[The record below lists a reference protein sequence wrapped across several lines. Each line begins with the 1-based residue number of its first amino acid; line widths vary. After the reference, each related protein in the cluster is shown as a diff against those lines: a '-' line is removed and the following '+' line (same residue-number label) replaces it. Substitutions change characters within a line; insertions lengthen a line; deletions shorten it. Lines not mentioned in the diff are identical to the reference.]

1 MEKEEMEKVV
11 VKPTWQLASGLA
23 WRIFFICLGIYA
35 IIFGIMFA
43 VLGAAIWAWL
53 TSMPTM
59 PPY

>member
-11 VKPTWQLASGLA
+11 VKPTWQLAWGLW
-23 WRIFFICLGIYA
+23 WRTFLIGLGISA
-35 IIFGIMFA
+35 VITGIMVA